1 MGLLGVFCNVLAL
14 QLPVP
19 GTMFAI
25 SQILMQVLWYMCS
38 SVPDFM
44 LIWALNLM
52 HFSCIRL
59 KGAADGAVDGSA
71 VARHRGGGW
80 GQHLHQQGGRRGA
93 AHLVGMAGG
102 GMFNGGVNL
111 QQERARLVPCLP
123 KHAVC
128 PSTADVLLYLS
139 TTPIRY
145 ISHMIQL
152 WCWGY
157 SPEPQGQIC
166 FYCMSVLFSI
176 HSVLLSD
183 AAPVMGMFSL
193 FLTSWYYIDVGNVL

>member
-1 MGLLGVFCNVLAL
+1 
-14 QLPVP
+14 
-19 GTMFAI
+19 
-25 SQILMQVLWYMCS
+25 MCS

-59 KGAADGAVDGSA
+59 KGAAGGAVDGSA
-71 VARHRGGGW
+71 VARRGGGAAFSPA
-80 GQHLHQQGGRRGA
+80 GGRRGA
-93 AHLVGMAGG
+93 AHLVGVAGG

-152 WCWGY
+152 
-157 SPEPQGQIC
+157 
-166 FYCMSVLFSI
+166 
-176 HSVLLSD
+176 
-183 AAPVMGMFSL
+183 
-193 FLTSWYYIDVGNVL
+193 

>member
-1 MGLLGVFCNVLAL
+1 
-14 QLPVP
+14 
-19 GTMFAI
+19 
-25 SQILMQVLWYMCS
+25 MCS

-71 VARHRGGGW
+71 VARHKGGGGSIFTSRVGDVVLLTW
-80 GQHLHQQGGRRGA
+80 
-93 AHLVGMAGG
+93 LVWREVVC

-111 QQERARLVPCLP
+111 QQERVRLVPCLP

-152 WCWGY
+152 
-157 SPEPQGQIC
+157 
-166 FYCMSVLFSI
+166 
-176 HSVLLSD
+176 
-183 AAPVMGMFSL
+183 
-193 FLTSWYYIDVGNVL
+193 